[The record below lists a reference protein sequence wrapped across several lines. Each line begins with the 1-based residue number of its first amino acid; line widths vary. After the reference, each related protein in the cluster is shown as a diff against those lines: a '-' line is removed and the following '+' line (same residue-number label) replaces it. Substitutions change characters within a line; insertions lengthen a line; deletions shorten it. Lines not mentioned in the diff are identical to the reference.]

1 MTSPLK
7 PWEMNRQNMGH
18 FSKDQWSNNRPLMN
32 SEFAGTVSD
41 SSLNEKGLP
50 PPLPP
55 RPIDRNNQYSRYQS
69 YNHFSPYNSFNGL
82 SGPYNSMYNYG
93 FGGNRYG
100 YNYDCYNNFSDNNNS
115 FIHIAEE
122 SSRPAFQS
130 IESFVHAVGSVSM
143 MLEST
148 YHAVH
153 SSFRAVLGVAE
164 HFSRLRNHLTRILS
178 TLAIIRTLQW
188 CCRRILYLLGLI
200 KENPAA
206 EQAWNNASKLPM
218 SLDEN
223 DRKRPKASW
232 PILMYFAV
240 VFGAP
245 WLIWKLLNS
254 IARNP
259 DSDSNHWATKNEDY
273 YLGIAQYN
281 FHAEEPREISFQA
294 GQELVLAPKNLQPKV
309 KGLLLASTDGKKVGL
324 VPANY
329 VKILGFR
336 TGLKYQNQNNE
347 FVQVHSSD
355 NSNRKDSEVN
365 TNDMNQD

>member
-7 PWEMNRQNMGH
+7 PWEMNRQNIESGT
-18 FSKDQWSNNRPLMN
+18 FSNNQWSNNRPLMP
-32 SEFAGTVSD
+32 SEFAGTITD
-41 SSLNEKGLP
+41 SSVGGKGIP

-55 RPIDRNNQYSRYQS
+55 RRSDRNNHFSRYQG
-69 YNHFSPYNSFNGL
+69 YNNLSPYNNFTGFSSPYHN
-82 SGPYNSMYNYG
+82 PIYNSYG
-93 FGGNRYG
+93 FGNRYG
-100 YNYDCYNNFSDNNNS
+100 FGYDYYNNSIDNN
-115 FIHIAEE
+115 FIHMAEE

-178 TLAIIRTLQW
+178 TLAVIRTLQW
-188 CCRRILYLLGLI
+188 CYRRLLYLLGLI

-206 EQAWNNASKLPM
+206 EQAWINATS
-218 SLDEN
+218 SSISFDEN
-223 DRKRPKASW
+223 DVKRPKASW

-240 VFGAP
+240 VLGAP

-254 IARNP
+254 IAGNATNLE
-259 DSDSNHWATKNEDY
+259 SNHWATKVDDH
-273 YLGIAQYN
+273 YLGLAQYD
-281 FHAEEPREISFQA
+281 FHAECP
-294 GQELVLAPKNLQPKV
+294 QELSLQAEQEIVLAPRNLQPKV
-309 KGLLLASTDGKKVGL
+309 KGWLLASIDGKKIGL

-329 VKILGFR
+329 IKVLGFR
-336 TGLKYQNQNNE
+336 KGLKYQN
-347 FVQVHSSD
+347 
-355 NSNRKDSEVN
+355 KDSV
-365 TNDMNQD
+365 Q